1 MTMAHWY
8 NAPPLLDAPRRT
20 LPLAIAK
27 SFRMPLA
34 PLDPLGQEDVALD
47 RSTPWAYFERRRRH
61 YSAAEL
67 QSDVEVHDL
76 HPGVGRI
83 DIKPNQKGEPRY
95 VVYDK
100 YGDYKDTLLVD
111 ERGEVCYAGDDV
123 GGSLASSSTPPRMS
137 QWHRI
142 DSYASWRWVPL
153 KPWDSR
159 THLPPELYH
168 GGWFDANHFLE
179 VDLGTKTVRLC
190 QICRPRAGIYTK
202 MQSLDII
209 KRTTLNTKPIS
220 SVQNN

>member
-1 MTMAHWY
+1 MLHWTV
-8 NAPPLLDAPRRT
+8 R
-20 LPLAIAK
+20 LP
-27 SFRMPLA
+27 
-34 PLDPLGQEDVALD
+34 
-47 RSTPWAYFERRRRH
+47 
-61 YSAAEL
+61 
-67 QSDVEVHDL
+67 
-76 HPGVGRI
+76 GRI
-83 DIKPNQKGEPRY
+83 LSGGGDTIARPNYSPTWRFLTSIQVWGGSISSRY

-190 QICRPRAGIYTK
+190 RPRAGIYTK

-220 SVQNN
+220 SVQNNRKR